1 MKKILII
8 LLSIVFV
15 ISSFSMIG
23 CSKDDSSNDE
33 NQSIT
38 GGTFEESETSLV
50 ANGSSK
56 YSIVI
61 PQNAEYFEE
70 FAANELK
77 DIFAMSTG
85 VSLDIIRDSANMTLD
100 GYYYSVGNTTL
111 KEKAGTTVSI
121 TNKEFAYKIERKENT
136 LILCGV
142 DAYGT
147 TFATYEYLEK
157 QFGYKYFAADEIYV
171 DEVTNANL
179 LDMNFEYAPYLPR
192 QRVSAAMST
201 PESSA
206 RLYSVKPNFSL
217 YWPHS
222 HFAIAPP
229 KTYQKEHPDWYDVK
243 TPTGTAGALC
253 LTNTELQTQMAINL
267 IAELDARE
275 EYNSVLIG
283 QEDSWARCKCPTCNA
298 SNEKYTMSGTN
309 VVFINNIA
317 KEMKRIYT
325 EQGRP
330 NQEFELVLLAYY
342 QNELPPVEKNA
353 NGDWI
358 PVHKD
363 VMLDEHVAVQICLLY
378 SDASAEFEAP
388 KNAQTVKDF
397 QGWIALGAK
406 AVESYIYRGYFVMQQ
421 MMFYNDWGYMQDWI
435 KGLGKY
441 GTRQGTFDSVK
452 PYTFF
457 DLRAY
462 VMTQLCYDVTQD
474 VNVLI
479 KEFIEHYY
487 KDAAPYV
494 QAYFDGITT
503 HMNMRKEYYNSI
515 NGDFGMYCLVS
526 QHTNLYKTENWPEL
540 ALRQWADLLEQGKQA
555 INDGDY
561 TEKEKEVL
569 LARVGEVALNPNYW
583 LLKFYGSNFT
593 SEEYNRRKE
602 EVLTEAYQVGYSSDQ
617 VYLA

>member
-1 MKKILII
+1 MKKLLVIM
-8 LLSIVFV
+8 LSILFV
-15 ISSFSMIG
+15 MSSFSMVG
-23 CSKDDSSNDE
+23 CKGDE
-33 NQSIT
+33 STDNNNNVIT
-38 GGTFEESETSLV
+38 GGTFEETETTLV
-50 ANGSSK
+50 SNGSSR
-56 YSIVI
+56 YTIVI
-61 PQNAEYFEE
+61 PQDAEYFEE

-77 DIFAMSTG
+77 DIFALSTG
-85 VSLDIIRDSANMTLD
+85 VSLDIVRDNDNMTLD
-100 GYYYSVGNTTL
+100 GFYYSVGNTTL

-121 TNKEFAYKIERKENT
+121 TGKEFAYKIERKENT

-171 DEVTNANL
+171 DEVSSANL

-192 QRVSAAMST
+192 QRVSAAMAT
-201 PESSA
+201 PESTA
-206 RLYSVKPNFSL
+206 RLYSVKPDFSMG
-217 YWPHS
+217 WPHS
-222 HFAIAPP
+222 HFYIVPP
-229 KTYQKEHPDWYDVK
+229 KTYQKEHPEWYDVK
-243 TPTGTAGALC
+243 TPTGTAGAIC
-253 LTNTELQTQMAINL
+253 LTNTELQTQMAINIINL
-267 IAELDARE
+267 MDESR
-275 EYNSVLIG
+275 YTSFLIG
-283 QEDSWARCKCPTCNA
+283 QEDSWARCKCPTCGEA
-298 SNEKYTMSGTN
+298 NEKYTMSGTN
-309 VVFINNIA
+309 AVFINNIA
-317 KEMKRIYT
+317 KEMERIYA

-330 NQEFELVLLAYY
+330 DQEFELVLLAYY
-342 QNELPPVEKNA
+342 QNEVPPVEKNA
-353 NGDWI
+353 NGEWVA
-358 PVHKD
+358 VHPD

-378 SDASAEFEAP
+378 SDASAEFEAA

-406 AVESYIYRGYFVMQQ
+406 AIESYIYRGYFVMQQ

-474 VNVLI
+474 VNTLI
-479 KEFIEHYY
+479 SEFITHYY
-487 KDAAPYV
+487 KDAAPFV

-503 HMNMRKEYYNSI
+503 HMNMRKDYYNTI
-515 NGDFGMYCLVS
+515 KGDFGMYCLVS
-526 QHTNLYKTENWPEL
+526 QHPNLYKSENWPEL
-540 ALRQWADLLEQGKQA
+540 ALRQWVETLEQGKQA
-555 INDGDY
+555 IEDGDY
-561 TEKEKEVL
+561 TTKEKEVL

-593 SEEYNRRKE
+593 VAEYNRRKE